1 MSFLKRRTI
10 YMEPILLP
18 DKETPLT
25 ACIAIHWKTS
35 DYFFHTVNIKP
46 GLFPMAWLLLIEPRF
61 LFIPM

>member
-1 MSFLKRRTI
+1 
-10 YMEPILLP
+10 MEPILLP